1 MKKSDNYEASK
12 EAMHHTD
19 TAAVEYDD
27 GDSFDTEAWA
37 AASDDEDAQEYEKV
51 NDLYL
56 TILVLS
62 LTMVG
67 VGILLVIPEV
77 ALIGAFM
84 GSGLVA
90 SKSPVL

>member
-1 MKKSDNYEASK
+1 MENV
-12 EAMHHTD
+12 T
-19 TAAVEYDD
+19 
-27 GDSFDTEAWA
+27 
-37 AASDDEDAQEYEKV
+37 
-51 NDLYL
+51 DLYL

-77 ALIGAFM
+77 ALVGSFM
-84 GSGLVA
+84 GAGLVA